1 MTSVECSGAAIAID
15 ASNKGIDCGQ
25 SDVVNSSLVAHT
37 IAKPT
42 LRSRSRSAASRSPS
56 LLRRIGASR

>member
-1 MTSVECSGAAIAID
+1 MTSAESSGAAVAIV

-42 LRSRSRSAASRSPS
+42 LRSRSRSPLPS
-56 LLRRIGASR
+56 SSKMLRV